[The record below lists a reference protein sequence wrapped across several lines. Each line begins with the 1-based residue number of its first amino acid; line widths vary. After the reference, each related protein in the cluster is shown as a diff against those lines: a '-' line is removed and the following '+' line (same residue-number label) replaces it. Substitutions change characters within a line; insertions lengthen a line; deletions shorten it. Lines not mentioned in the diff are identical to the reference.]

1 MSALGYHKAQLTKAG
16 NALRATMARIDSTIM
31 ERVVLTGDSG
41 TDVEAVYDRKKAIL
55 SASAIV
61 DRAVSLLKS
70 RRQLAQEFVRE
81 NPDEHGEFPLLDAIQ
96 DHWDAN
102 DLDQAM
108 EEAETLLVRLEVA
121 AKLLPTPEAISISA
135 LGTPQ
140 RSVQTTAEGSHTSVP
155 LNTQG
160 RPSDPGNTAPGV
172 PTSPALASDL
182 PRSQTEQE
190 EQRQSQPGQGH
201 SFSGQYHS
209 PFNPSF
215 ATHPPG
221 LTSYPPGFYNGSFV
235 SGQNFIPLNAS
246 AFEQPL
252 KLPAFELP
260 EFHGEI
266 DAFPQFWDLFA
277 TAVHNNTSVPVTL
290 KFMYLKAHLKGTA
303 ANLISNFQPTAQN
316 YEDAVRILLNTYY
329 RPEIL
334 RSRLWDKLVQQRAS
348 ADSAISQRI
357 TLCAIQSI
365 WSQMKHVAEDPSAI
379 GTLKLIRS
387 KFPSRTREKV
397 GELKSKGDSLW
408 TVDELLK
415 ALDKVIE
422 QLEVI
427 EDADPTTDS
436 SYNIVSSVRQG
447 SRSPSGLPASVTSSA
462 PHYQVP
468 TQTAQPL
475 EALTETS
482 EPIPIAPLTSAP
494 SLNIIVHQL
503 ASQQAR
509 RNVALA

>member
-1 MSALGYHKAQLTKAG
+1 MSTLAYHKAQLTKAG
-16 NALRATMARIDSTIM
+16 NALRATMAGIDSTIM

-41 TDVEAVYDRKKAIL
+41 MDVEAVYDRKKVLL
-55 SASAIV
+55 STSAIV

-102 DLDQAM
+102 GLDQAM
-108 EEAETLLVRLEVA
+108 EEADTLLVRLEVA

-140 RSVQTTAEGSHTSVP
+140 RSVQTTTGGSHTSAS

-172 PTSPALASDL
+172 PSSPALASDL

-190 EQRQSQPGQGH
+190 DRRQSQPGQGH
-201 SFSGQYHS
+201 TYSGQHYL

-215 ATHPPG
+215 ATYPPG
-221 LTSYPPGFYNGSFV
+221 LSSYPPGFYNGSFAQ
-235 SGQNFIPLNAS
+235 GPNFIPPNAP

-290 KFMYLKAHLKGTA
+290 KFMYLKTHLKGTA

-365 WSQMKHVAEDPSAI
+365 WS
-379 GTLKLIRS
+379 

-447 SRSPSGLPASVTSSA
+447 KVTGVATAVPLRVVTVAVSIIARSVFTVRVRPEIVIDLTPAAKVA
-462 PHYQVP
+462 VP
-468 TQTAQPL
+468 
-475 EALTETS
+475 
-482 EPIPIAPLTSAP
+482 
-494 SLNIIVHQL
+494 
-503 ASQQAR
+503 
-509 RNVALA
+509 